1 MMQRKHPPFADADLE
16 ALPPLVRAY
25 VQAMQLKPLYR
36 QGWLRR
42 GIAPEM
48 CESVAEHTFGVAMLA
63 LFLLPLF
70 PHLDAATVLQMA
82 LLHDL
87 GEAIAGDF
95 TPQDSISPNEKHRRE
110 RDGVRAIVA
119 DVPNGETLL
128 ALWERYERNDSPEA
142 RFVRQLDRLEMA
154 WQAFVYERLLALDLG
169 EFFQSAATCIEDE
182 SLCALLDAVLAQRGA
197 S

>member
-1 MMQRKHPPFADADLE
+1 MQRKHPPFADADLE
-16 ALPPLVRAY
+16 ALSPLVRAY
-25 VQAMQLKPLYR
+25 VQAMQLKQLYR

-42 GIAPEM
+42 GVSPDV

-70 PHLDAATVLQMA
+70 PHLDALTVLQMA

-95 TPQDSISPNEKHRRE
+95 TPQDRISSDEKHRRE

-119 DVPNGETLL
+119 NLPNGQALL
-128 ALWERYERNDSPEA
+128 ALWEGYERNDTPEA

-154 WQAFVYERLLALDLG
+154 LQAFVYERLLGLDLE
-169 EFFQSAATCIEDE
+169 EFFQSAARVVEDE
-182 SLCALLDAVLAQRGA
+182 ALRAELMPLLAWRL

>member
-1 MMQRKHPPFADADLE
+1 MQRKHPPLTDTDIE

-25 VQAMQLKPLYR
+25 IQATQLKQLYR

-42 GIAPEM
+42 GVPADM
-48 CESVAEHTFGVAMLA
+48 CESVAEHTFGVALLA

-70 PHLDAATVLQMA
+70 PHLDALTVLQMA

-95 TPQDSISPNEKHRRE
+95 TPQDNISPDEKHRRE

-119 DVPNGETLL
+119 DLPDGQALL
-128 ALWERYERNDSPEA
+128 ALWERYERNDTPEA
-142 RFVRQLDRLEMA
+142 RFVRQIDRLEMA
-154 WQAFVYERLLALDLG
+154 LQAFVYERLLSLDLE
-169 EFFQSAATCIEDE
+169 EFFQSAARVVEDDVLRAE
-182 SLCALLDAVLAQRGA
+182 LMSLLAQRLP
-197 S
+197 